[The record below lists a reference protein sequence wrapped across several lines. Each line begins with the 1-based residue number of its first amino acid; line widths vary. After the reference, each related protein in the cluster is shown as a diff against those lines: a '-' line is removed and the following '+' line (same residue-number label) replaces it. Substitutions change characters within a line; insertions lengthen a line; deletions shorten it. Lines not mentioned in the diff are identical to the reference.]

1 MRPHLVSI
9 IENGE
14 HTAKFPEF
22 VFPDRELSSIKT
34 AVPVF
39 CYCRQRDDGS
49 HMLQCM
55 RCFEW
60 FHARCLKTSID
71 ISEFYCDYC
80 FERKNTILYK

>member
-14 HTAKFPEF
+14 HTAKFP
-22 VFPDRELSSIKT
+22 ELSSIKT